1 MSRLAI
7 IVGSVLLGAGLL
19 WRFPLF
25 HVVPLEQSTTRQQT
39 SVFNAREFA
48 EDYWQNRLIPG
59 LSKARDAA
67 TVLNAL
73 LADAQQARSKFGR
86 TVGLGRSTY
95 FLFRGEG
102 TIVSIEKNRIDVALS
117 EGARD
122 PELLITTGPV
132 FGNAVRDAPGLL
144 AAGDFT
150 HSQHFN
156 ELAAELNLLVENRVG
171 QPLAEQAQVGRKV
184 RFVGCIEVLGE
195 APTKPLKLIPLEAS
209 VE

>member
-25 HVVPLEQSTTRQQT
+25 HVVPIDQSTTQQQT

-48 EDYWQNRLIPG
+48 DNYWQTRLLPR
-59 LSKARDAA
+59 LSDARDAA
-67 TVLNAL
+67 IVLEAL
-73 LADAQQARSKFGR
+73 QADVQRARSEFGR

-95 FLFRGEG
+95 FLVRGEG
-102 TIVSIEKNRIDVALS
+102 TIVSIEKNRIGVALS
-117 EGARD
+117 EGGRD
-122 PELLITTGPV
+122 PDLLITTGPV

-156 ELAAELNLLVENRVG
+156 ELAAELNLLVETRVG
-171 QPLAEQAQVGRKV
+171 RPLAKQAQVGRYV

-195 APTKPLKLIPLEAS
+195 APTKPFKLIPLEAS